1 MFFFGNN
8 KPLNEND
15 HNVDFHKFF
24 GSRDKEDILMLAKE
38 ISVDAKQF
46 FESSITGILGHLPSE
61 FAESSIT
68 FSKESLNQLL
78 YSAMI
83 TGYMTKAVE
92 NRLELESLIK
102 SNDKEVDELKESEKL
117 PHFLQD
123 LDSFETKF
131 KTEKDLG
138 IDDIL

>member
-8 KPLNEND
+8 KPLSES
-15 HNVDFHKFF
+15 HKSLDFNKFF
-24 GSRDKEDILMLAKE
+24 GTRNKDDILMLAKE
-38 ISVDAKQF
+38 ISFDAKQF
-46 FESSITGILGHLPSE
+46 FESSITGILGHLPAE
-61 FAESSIT
+61 FADSSIT

-102 SNDKEVDELKESEKL
+102 KNDKEVDQEKESERL
-117 PHFLQD
+117 AHFLKD
-123 LDSFETKF
+123 LEPTEEKF

>member
-8 KPLNEND
+8 KPLSDND
-15 HNVDFHKFF
+15 KNVDFHKFF
-24 GSRDKEDILMLAKE
+24 GTRDKDDILMLAKE

-46 FESSITGILGHLPSE
+46 FESSITGILGHLPAE
-61 FAESSIT
+61 FADTSVT

-102 SNDKEVDELKESEKL
+102 KNDKEVDQEKESERL
-117 PHFLQD
+117 PKFLHD
-123 LDSFETKF
+123 LEDFEKKY